1 MIRRI
6 TLTLG
11 MGVAVLAAGS
21 RNAPSQ
27 TVASVAPAPGV
38 AGVVKPVG
46 PKTPRTIHRS
56 GYIVASS

>member
-21 RNAPSQ
+21 RIAPSQ
-27 TVASVAPAPGV
+27 TAASVAPASNMAV
-38 AGVVKPVG
+38 AVKAG
-46 PKTPRTIHRS
+46 PQTPRAHRS

>member
-21 RNAPSQ
+21 RSASSQ
-27 TVASVAPAPGV
+27 TTASVTTAFEV
-38 AGVVKPVG
+38 AAAVKAG
-46 PKTPRTIHRS
+46 PQGPRPIHRS